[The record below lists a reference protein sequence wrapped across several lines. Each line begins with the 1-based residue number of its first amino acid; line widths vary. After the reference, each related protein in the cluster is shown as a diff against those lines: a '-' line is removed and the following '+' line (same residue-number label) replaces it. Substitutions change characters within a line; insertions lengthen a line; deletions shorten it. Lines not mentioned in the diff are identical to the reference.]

1 MGLIP
6 CDIPMTYYN
15 YFRYLMGEQLDS
27 LNLKELQQLENQL
40 ENSLKLIR
48 SRKVKPHKTKCYLT
62 PLRSFKERCY
72 QGGATEEAAAAQPQ
86 VRISSSSLLP
96 PWMLSHLNG

>member
-1 MGLIP
+1 MYRDP
-6 CDIPMTYYN
+6 NPPDN
-15 YFRYLMGEQLDS
+15 GEAEGQGS
-27 LNLKELQQLENQL
+27 HAKCTLETSPN
-40 ENSLKLIR
+40 E
-48 SRKVKPHKTKCYLT
+48 VFVT
-62 PLRSFKERCY
+62 PLVNNRCSSSSSSKYRVFYKLHTQACYPICY